1 MIQTGRVE
9 VICFQ
14 SLDTGDGQY
23 ERVEIPLSIQAPP
36 PEAAQVRSLEL
47 VIAKRTTP
55 PYPPHALRAT
65 HAAQAAM
72 RAFSSLP
79 GTLLTEE
86 RALYRQAQR

>member
-55 PYPPHALRAT
+55 PPTPLMH
-65 HAAQAAM
+65 
-72 RAFSSLP
+72 F
-79 GTLLTEE
+79 
-86 RALYRQAQR
+86 AQRTLHRLQCVHSRRCQEHY